1 MRSTQIHRA
10 LDQGNTRFEICQLT
24 FKGVRATHRVG
35 TRFED
40 SIGEVMDH
48 LGLKPASI
56 VRLPTTPLSLIPA
69 IDNTDFISAA

>member
-40 SIGEVMDH
+40 SIGEVMGH

-56 VRLPTTPLSLIPA
+56 VRLPGTKATAGPA
-69 IDNTDFISAA
+69 IDNTAFTTAA

>member
-10 LDQGNTRFEICQLT
+10 LEQGNTRFEICQLT
-24 FKGVRATHRVG
+24 FKGVRATHRLG

-48 LGLKPASI
+48 LGLKPSAITRTSSA
-56 VRLPTTPLSLIPA
+56 LPSAGPA
-69 IDNTDFISAA
+69 IESNDFISAA